1 MIEVARE
8 EREDLGLGP
17 YDQLDPYLLAEQHSI
32 PVYPIEELG
41 TSPLAVA
48 AVQRLSTT
56 GQHLW
61 SAALIPAGR
70 FRIIIE
76 NTVHSPQR
84 RVSSVAHELAHHLL
98 EHPFDEALLNIDTQC
113 RNFDPVKEKQAKF
126 LSGELLVPQQAARR
140 AAFADMSNDA
150 VAIKFGVST
159 QFAQMQMAGARRF
172 AERALA
178 KQARAAAPQS
188 SQSSR

>member
-8 EREDLGLGP
+8 EREDLGLSP
-17 YDQLDPYLLAEQHSI
+17 FDRLDPYVLAEQHSI
-32 PVYPIEELG
+32 PVYPIDELG
-41 TSPLAVA
+41 TSPLAVEA
-48 AVQRLSTT
+48 IQRLTTT

-61 SAALIPAGR
+61 SAALIPVSR

-76 NTVHSPQR
+76 NTVHPPQR

-113 RNFDPVKEKQAKF
+113 RNFDQTKEKQAKF

-140 AAFADMSNDA
+140 AAFADMSTEA
-150 VAIKFGVST
+150 VAIRFGVST
-159 QFAQMQMAGARRF
+159 QFAQMQMAGARKF

-178 KQARAAAPQS
+178 KQARTATAERSGS
-188 SQSSR
+188 S